1 MGEVRKLQK
10 KLRQIEN
17 LEIKISL
24 TPEERFKISRKA
36 ELRSR
41 LAELQLQLSGPQQ
54 TLGIVGDGKKEKMKR
69 QVSLRS
75 SVFVCMG
82 LGDPLQVRPLSQ
94 RRQCAVLHLD
104 YSFSSCFLHWHR
116 VDAPGAPPSQ
126 TPPASK
132 ILKGEDESKA
142 QATPA
147 LAARQ
152 RETEGGEA
160 EMGRQQER
168 TEPAKVSDHGRGES
182 GGCPDFD
189 EEQQLRQ
196 EEAEFTSLKVSWE
209 KAKFR
214 LRLLEGHNDIVT
226 CVVAVDNLVVSG
238 SRDTT
243 VKVWH
248 VPTATEQKNLGGHTG
263 GVTCLSAPPPEYC
276 KRLAWSLS
284 LSNQERFILSGSA
297 DCYVKIWA
305 LSIGQCV
312 KSIYTFNA
320 VTALCFV
327 PEDDGY
333 IITGSDG
340 GKVQAWSW
348 HTFENC
354 QSINAH
360 QEAVTSIQTQG
371 PLVFSGS
378 SEGGVSVWEN
388 RCSRQDPLRL
398 LHHWSGQVTGC
409 DGGTGGR
416 LTLSPRGDRL
426 FLGYGQA
433 WLKIL
438 HWRTGTTSRLTNHS
452 SITGV
457 TDCVHQT
464 GGLLI
469 GSCYDLANGDSTLNL
484 FSLPHCRYLASL
496 TWPEAPRILCFAAWT
511 TGSGDHRWV
520 TGGRSLIVWEQ
531 LPSSGKQRGD
541 VTVKRDCRLDSCSL
555 ESDEDTVDDEETDDY
570 EADDD
575 DDNDEGGDSLSDG
588 TENGGSGSWLRCVLH
603 SISPVA
609 RPTALVSLLLVALVT
624 QPSTC
629 NRDDTEGEE
638 QVDAL
643 SVQLSVTAQVTPTPL
658 WAVVWGPTQP
668 LEDETYHFLPSQ
680 ETDPLYQHGNQQEAS
695 TATSEDWP
703 YPDASMQPR
712 EETPLESREQEGV
725 EDGGTEAEETEP
737 EEVDPQFYVTVT
749 ISSLLI
755 LMAVVIIAKLCYDRS
770 CSQHPPPLSRGV
782 APPLSLALPRSL
794 ASEDSRQT
802 LHSTSSSFTDRERI
816 PVVNL

>member
-69 QVSLRS
+69 QVE
-75 SVFVCMG
+75 
-82 LGDPLQVRPLSQ
+82 
-94 RRQCAVLHLD
+94 
-104 YSFSSCFLHWHR
+104 
-116 VDAPGAPPSQ
+116 DAPGAPPSQ

-132 ILKGEDESKA
+132 ILKGEEESKA

-152 RETEGGEA
+152 RGTGGEA
-160 EMGRQQER
+160 EMGRQQGR
-168 TEPAKVSDHGRGES
+168 TEPAKVSDHSRDES
-182 GGCPDFD
+182 GGCSDFD
-189 EEQQLRQ
+189 KEQQLRQ
-196 EEAEFTSLKVSWE
+196 EEAEFSSLKASWE
-209 KAKFR
+209 KQKFR

-226 CVVAVDNLVVSG
+226 CVVAIDNLVVSG

-248 VPTATEQKNLGGHTG
+248 VPTATEHKNLGGHTG

-284 LSNQERFILSGSA
+284 LSNKERFILSGSA

-327 PEDDGY
+327 PEEDGY

-360 QEAVTSIQTQG
+360 QEAVTSIQSQG

-378 SEGGVSVWEN
+378 AEGGVSVWEN
-388 RCSRQDPLRL
+388 RCSSQDPLRL
-398 LHHWSGQVTGC
+398 LHHWSSQVTGC
-409 DGGTGGR
+409 SGGTGGR
-416 LTLSPRGDRL
+416 LTLSPRGDRV
-426 FLGYGQA
+426 FLAYGQA

-484 FSLPHCRYLASL
+484 FSLPQCRYLASL

-520 TGGRSLIVWEQ
+520 TGGHSLIVWEQ

-541 VTVKRDCRLDSCSL
+541 VTVKRDSRLDACFL
-555 ESDEDTVDDEETDDY
+555 ESEEDTEDDEETDD
-570 EADDD
+570 DDD
-575 DDNDEGGDSLSDG
+575 DDNDEGGDSPSDG
-588 TENGGSGSWLRCVLH
+588 TEDGGSGSWLRCVL
-603 SISPVA
+603 
-609 RPTALVSLLLVALVT
+609 
-624 QPSTC
+624 Q
-629 NRDDTEGEE
+629 
-638 QVDAL
+638 
-643 SVQLSVTAQVTPTPL
+643 
-658 WAVVWGPTQP
+658 
-668 LEDETYHFLPSQ
+668 
-680 ETDPLYQHGNQQEAS
+680 
-695 TATSEDWP
+695 
-703 YPDASMQPR
+703 
-712 EETPLESREQEGV
+712 
-725 EDGGTEAEETEP
+725 
-737 EEVDPQFYVTVT
+737 
-749 ISSLLI
+749 
-755 LMAVVIIAKLCYDRS
+755 
-770 CSQHPPPLSRGV
+770 
-782 APPLSLALPRSL
+782 
-794 ASEDSRQT
+794 
-802 LHSTSSSFTDRERI
+802 
-816 PVVNL
+816 

>member
-24 TPEERFKISRKA
+24 TSEERFKISRKA

-69 QVSLRS
+69 QVE
-75 SVFVCMG
+75 
-82 LGDPLQVRPLSQ
+82 
-94 RRQCAVLHLD
+94 
-104 YSFSSCFLHWHR
+104 
-116 VDAPGAPPSQ
+116 DAPEALPSQ

-132 ILKGEDESKA
+132 ILKGEEESRPRE
-142 QATPA
+142 TPA
-147 LAARQ
+147 PAARP
-152 RETEGGEA
+152 RKTGGGAET
-160 EMGRQQER
+160 GRRQER
-168 TEPAKVSDHGRGES
+168 TEPAEVSAHSPDVS
-182 GGCPDFD
+182 GGSPDSD
-189 EEQQLRQ
+189 NQRLVQQ
-196 EEAEFTSLKVSWE
+196 EEAEFSSLQSSWE

-248 VPTATEQKNLGGHTG
+248 VPTATEHKNLGGHTG

-276 KRLAWSLS
+276 RRLARSLS
-284 LSNQERFILSGSA
+284 LSDKERFILSGSA

-312 KSIYTFNA
+312 KSIYTFNV

-327 PEDDGY
+327 PEEDGY

-360 QEAVTSIQTQG
+360 QEAVTSIQSQG

-378 SEGGVSVWEN
+378 TEGGVSVWEN
-388 RCSRQDPLRL
+388 RCSDQDPLRL
-398 LHHWSGQVTGC
+398 LHHWSSEVTGC
-409 DGGTGGR
+409 GGGPGGR
-416 LTLSPRGDRL
+416 VTLSPRGDRVL
-426 FLGYGQA
+426 LAHGRA
-433 WLKIL
+433 WLKNL
-438 HWRTGTTSRLTNHS
+438 HWRSGTMSRLTNHS

-469 GSCYDLANGDSTLNL
+469 GSCYDVANGESSLNI
-484 FSLPHCRYLASL
+484 FSLPQCRYLASL
-496 TWPEAPRILCFAAWT
+496 TWPHATRVLCFATWT

-520 TGGRSLIVWEQ
+520 TGGRDLIVWEQ

-541 VTVKRDCRLDSCSL
+541 VTARRDSRLESCSL
-555 ESDEDTVDDEETDDY
+555 ESEGDTEDDEETDEY
-570 EADDD
+570 EEKDS
-575 DDNDEGGDSLSDG
+575 DEGRDSGCDV
-588 TENGGSGSWLRCVLH
+588 TEDGGSASWLRCVL
-603 SISPVA
+603 
-609 RPTALVSLLLVALVT
+609 
-624 QPSTC
+624 Q
-629 NRDDTEGEE
+629 
-638 QVDAL
+638 
-643 SVQLSVTAQVTPTPL
+643 
-658 WAVVWGPTQP
+658 
-668 LEDETYHFLPSQ
+668 
-680 ETDPLYQHGNQQEAS
+680 
-695 TATSEDWP
+695 
-703 YPDASMQPR
+703 
-712 EETPLESREQEGV
+712 
-725 EDGGTEAEETEP
+725 
-737 EEVDPQFYVTVT
+737 
-749 ISSLLI
+749 
-755 LMAVVIIAKLCYDRS
+755 
-770 CSQHPPPLSRGV
+770 
-782 APPLSLALPRSL
+782 
-794 ASEDSRQT
+794 
-802 LHSTSSSFTDRERI
+802 
-816 PVVNL
+816 

>member
-17 LEIKISL
+17 LEIKLSL

-69 QVSLRS
+69 QVE
-75 SVFVCMG
+75 
-82 LGDPLQVRPLSQ
+82 
-94 RRQCAVLHLD
+94 
-104 YSFSSCFLHWHR
+104 
-116 VDAPGAPPSQ
+116 DAPEALPSQ

-132 ILKGEDESKA
+132 ILKGEEESKA
-142 QATPA
+142 REM
-147 LAARQ
+147 AARAARR
-152 RETEGGEA
+152 RETGGGA
-160 EMGRQQER
+160 ETGRQRER
-168 TEPAKVSDHGRGES
+168 TEPTAEVSDHGRDVS
-182 GGCPDFD
+182 GGGPDSD
-189 EEQQLRQ
+189 NERLLQQ
-196 EEAEFTSLKVSWE
+196 EEAEFTSLRSSWE
-209 KAKFR
+209 KTKFR

-248 VPTATEQKNLGGHTG
+248 VPTATEHKNLGGHTG

-276 KRLAWSLS
+276 RRLAWSLS
-284 LSNQERFILSGSA
+284 LSDKERFILSGSA

-305 LSIGQCV
+305 LSIGQCI

-327 PEDDGY
+327 PEGDGY

-378 SEGGVSVWEN
+378 AEGGVSVWEN
-388 RCSRQDPLRL
+388 RCSDRDPLRQL
-398 LHHWSGQVTGC
+398 QQWSGQVTGC
-409 DGGTGGR
+409 GGGPGGR
-416 LTLSPRGDRL
+416 VTLSPRGDRV
-426 FLGYGQA
+426 FLAHGRA

-438 HWRTGTTSRLTNHS
+438 DWRSGTMSRLTNHS
-452 SITGV
+452 SIAGV

-469 GSCYDLANGDSTLNL
+469 GSCYDVANGESSLNV
-484 FSLPHCRYLASL
+484 FSLPQCRYLASL
-496 TWPEAPRILCFAAWT
+496 TWPHAPRILCYASWT

-520 TGGRSLIVWEQ
+520 TGGRDLIVWEQ

-541 VTVKRDCRLDSCSL
+541 VTARRDLRLESCSL
-555 ESDEDTVDDEETDDY
+555 ESEGDTEDDEETDDY
-570 EADDD
+570 EEDG
-575 DDNDEGGDSLSDG
+575 DEGRDSRCDDAAGD
-588 TENGGSGSWLRCVLH
+588 GGSGSWLRCVL
-603 SISPVA
+603 
-609 RPTALVSLLLVALVT
+609 
-624 QPSTC
+624 Q
-629 NRDDTEGEE
+629 
-638 QVDAL
+638 
-643 SVQLSVTAQVTPTPL
+643 
-658 WAVVWGPTQP
+658 
-668 LEDETYHFLPSQ
+668 
-680 ETDPLYQHGNQQEAS
+680 
-695 TATSEDWP
+695 
-703 YPDASMQPR
+703 
-712 EETPLESREQEGV
+712 
-725 EDGGTEAEETEP
+725 
-737 EEVDPQFYVTVT
+737 
-749 ISSLLI
+749 
-755 LMAVVIIAKLCYDRS
+755 
-770 CSQHPPPLSRGV
+770 
-782 APPLSLALPRSL
+782 
-794 ASEDSRQT
+794 
-802 LHSTSSSFTDRERI
+802 
-816 PVVNL
+816 

>member
-54 TLGIVGDGKKEKMKR
+54 TQGIVGDGKKEKMKR
-69 QVSLRS
+69 QVE
-75 SVFVCMG
+75 
-82 LGDPLQVRPLSQ
+82 
-94 RRQCAVLHLD
+94 
-104 YSFSSCFLHWHR
+104 
-116 VDAPGAPPSQ
+116 DAPEALPSQ

-132 ILKGEDESKA
+132 ILKGEEESKA

-147 LAARQ
+147 PAARQ
-152 RETEGGEA
+152 KETGGRA
-160 EMGRQQER
+160 EIGRQRER
-168 TEPAKVSDHGRGES
+168 TEPASVSDR
-182 GGCPDFD
+182 CRDTD
-189 EEQQLRQ
+189 NEQQMRQ
-196 EEAEFTSLKVSWE
+196 EEAEFSSLKLSWE

-248 VPTATEQKNLGGHTG
+248 VPTATEHKNLGGHTG

-284 LSNQERFILSGSA
+284 LSDKERFILSGSA
-297 DCYVKIWA
+297 DCNVKIWA

-348 HTFENC
+348 HTFQNC
-354 QSINAH
+354 QSVNAH
-360 QEAVTSIQTQG
+360 QEAVTSIQSQG

-378 SEGGVSVWEN
+378 AEGGVSVWEN
-388 RCSRQDPLRL
+388 RCSDRDPLRL
-398 LHHWSGQVTGC
+398 RHHWSGQVTGC
-409 DGGTGGR
+409 GGGR
-416 LTLSPRGDRL
+416 LTLSPRGDRV
-426 FLGYGQA
+426 FLAHGRA

-438 HWRTGTTSRLTNHS
+438 HWRTGTMSRLTNHS

-457 TDCVHQT
+457 TDCAHQT

-469 GSCYDLANGDSTLNL
+469 GSRYDLANGESSLNL
-484 FSLPHCRYLASL
+484 FSLPQCRYLASL
-496 TWPEAPRILCFAAWT
+496 TWPDAPRILCFAAWT

-520 TGGRSLIVWEQ
+520 TGGRDLVVWEQ

-541 VTVKRDCRLDSCSL
+541 ITVKRDSRL
-555 ESDEDTVDDEETDDY
+555 ESCVLESEGDTEDDEETDDC
-570 EADDD
+570 DDD
-575 DDNDEGGDSLSDG
+575 DDDSDERRNG
-588 TENGGSGSWLRCVLH
+588 TEEEEAEKVGDGGSGSWLRCVL
-603 SISPVA
+603 
-609 RPTALVSLLLVALVT
+609 
-624 QPSTC
+624 Q
-629 NRDDTEGEE
+629 
-638 QVDAL
+638 
-643 SVQLSVTAQVTPTPL
+643 
-658 WAVVWGPTQP
+658 
-668 LEDETYHFLPSQ
+668 
-680 ETDPLYQHGNQQEAS
+680 
-695 TATSEDWP
+695 
-703 YPDASMQPR
+703 
-712 EETPLESREQEGV
+712 
-725 EDGGTEAEETEP
+725 
-737 EEVDPQFYVTVT
+737 
-749 ISSLLI
+749 
-755 LMAVVIIAKLCYDRS
+755 
-770 CSQHPPPLSRGV
+770 
-782 APPLSLALPRSL
+782 
-794 ASEDSRQT
+794 
-802 LHSTSSSFTDRERI
+802 
-816 PVVNL
+816 

>member
-41 LAELQLQLSGPQQ
+41 LAALQLQLSGPQQ

-69 QVSLRS
+69 QVE
-75 SVFVCMG
+75 
-82 LGDPLQVRPLSQ
+82 
-94 RRQCAVLHLD
+94 
-104 YSFSSCFLHWHR
+104 
-116 VDAPGAPPSQ
+116 DAPEALPSQ

-132 ILKGEDESKA
+132 ILKGEEKSKA
-142 QATPA
+142 QATPVP
-147 LAARQ
+147 AARQ
-152 RETEGGEA
+152 RETGGGA
-160 EMGRQQER
+160 ETGRQRER
-168 TEPAKVSDHGRGES
+168 TEPARVSDHCR
-182 GGCPDFD
+182 DTHN
-189 EEQQLRQ
+189 EQQLRQ
-196 EEAEFTSLKVSWE
+196 EDAEFTSLKSSWE

-248 VPTATEQKNLGGHTG
+248 VPTATEHKNLGGHTG

-284 LSNQERFILSGSA
+284 LSDKERFILSGSA

-327 PEDDGY
+327 PEEDGY

-360 QEAVTSIQTQG
+360 QEAVTSVQSQG

-378 SEGGVSVWEN
+378 AEGGVSVWEN
-388 RCSRQDPLRL
+388 RCTDRDPLKL
-398 LHHWSGQVTGC
+398 LHHWSDQVTGC
-409 DGGTGGR
+409 GGGPGGR
-416 LTLSPRGDRL
+416 LTLSPRGDRV
-426 FLGYGQA
+426 FLAYGRA

-438 HWRTGTTSRLTNHS
+438 HWRTGTMSRLTNHS

-457 TDCVHQT
+457 TDCAHQT

-469 GSCYDLANGDSTLNL
+469 GSCYDLANGESSLNL
-484 FSLPHCRYLASL
+484 FCLPQCRYLASL
-496 TWPEAPRILCFAAWT
+496 TWADAPRILCFAAWT

-520 TGGRSLIVWEQ
+520 TGGRDLIVWEQ

-541 VTVKRDCRLDSCSL
+541 ITVKRDSRL
-555 ESDEDTVDDEETDDY
+555 ESCLLESEGDTEDDETDDC
-570 EADDD
+570 EDD
-575 DDNDEGGDSLSDG
+575 DDNDEAGDSRCDG
-588 TENGGSGSWLRCVLH
+588 AEDAGSGSWLRCVL
-603 SISPVA
+603 
-609 RPTALVSLLLVALVT
+609 
-624 QPSTC
+624 Q
-629 NRDDTEGEE
+629 
-638 QVDAL
+638 
-643 SVQLSVTAQVTPTPL
+643 
-658 WAVVWGPTQP
+658 
-668 LEDETYHFLPSQ
+668 
-680 ETDPLYQHGNQQEAS
+680 
-695 TATSEDWP
+695 
-703 YPDASMQPR
+703 
-712 EETPLESREQEGV
+712 
-725 EDGGTEAEETEP
+725 
-737 EEVDPQFYVTVT
+737 
-749 ISSLLI
+749 
-755 LMAVVIIAKLCYDRS
+755 
-770 CSQHPPPLSRGV
+770 
-782 APPLSLALPRSL
+782 
-794 ASEDSRQT
+794 
-802 LHSTSSSFTDRERI
+802 
-816 PVVNL
+816 

>member
-69 QVSLRS
+69 QVE
-75 SVFVCMG
+75 
-82 LGDPLQVRPLSQ
+82 
-94 RRQCAVLHLD
+94 
-104 YSFSSCFLHWHR
+104 
-116 VDAPGAPPSQ
+116 DAPEALPSQ

-132 ILKGEDESKA
+132 ILKGEEESKT

-147 LAARQ
+147 PAARR
-152 RETEGGEA
+152 RETGGGA
-160 EMGRQQER
+160 EIGRHQER
-168 TEPAKVSDHGRGES
+168 TEPAKVSDHCRDVSAGS
-182 GGCPDFD
+182 ADFD
-189 EEQQLRQ
+189 NKQRLRQ
-196 EEAEFTSLKVSWE
+196 EEAEFTSLKSSWE

-248 VPTATEQKNLGGHTG
+248 VPTATEHKNLGGHTS

-284 LSNQERFILSGSA
+284 LSDKERFILSGSA

-327 PEDDGY
+327 PEEDGY
-333 IITGSDG
+333 IITGSDA

-360 QEAVTSIQTQG
+360 QEAVTSIQSQG

-378 SEGGVSVWEN
+378 AEGGVSVWEN
-388 RCSRQDPLRL
+388 QCSDRDPLRL

-409 DGGTGGR
+409 GGGPGGR
-416 LTLSPRGDRL
+416 LTLSPRGDRV
-426 FLGYGQA
+426 FLAYGRA

-438 HWRTGTTSRLTNHS
+438 YWRTGTMSRLTNHS

-469 GSCYDLANGDSTLNL
+469 GSCYDLANGESSLNL
-484 FSLPHCRYLASL
+484 FSLPQCRYLASL
-496 TWPEAPRILCFAAWT
+496 NWPDAPRILCFAAWT

-520 TGGRSLIVWEQ
+520 TGGRDLLVWEQ

-541 VTVKRDCRLDSCSL
+541 ITAKRDTRL
-555 ESDEDTVDDEETDDY
+555 ESCFLESEGDTEDDEDTDDY
-570 EADDD
+570 EDN
-575 DDNDEGGDSLSDG
+575 DDNDEGKDSRSDG
-588 TENGGSGSWLRCVLH
+588 VEDGGSGSWFRCVLH
-603 SISPVA
+603 
-609 RPTALVSLLLVALVT
+609 
-624 QPSTC
+624 
-629 NRDDTEGEE
+629 
-638 QVDAL
+638 
-643 SVQLSVTAQVTPTPL
+643 
-658 WAVVWGPTQP
+658 VVFFVF
-668 LEDETYHFLPSQ
+668 FLN
-680 ETDPLYQHGNQQEAS
+680 L
-695 TATSEDWP
+695 
-703 YPDASMQPR
+703 
-712 EETPLESREQEGV
+712 
-725 EDGGTEAEETEP
+725 
-737 EEVDPQFYVTVT
+737 
-749 ISSLLI
+749 
-755 LMAVVIIAKLCYDRS
+755 
-770 CSQHPPPLSRGV
+770 PPLK
-782 APPLSLALPRSL
+782 
-794 ASEDSRQT
+794 
-802 LHSTSSSFTDRERI
+802 
-816 PVVNL
+816 

>member
-69 QVSLRS
+69 QVE
-75 SVFVCMG
+75 
-82 LGDPLQVRPLSQ
+82 
-94 RRQCAVLHLD
+94 
-104 YSFSSCFLHWHR
+104 
-116 VDAPGAPPSQ
+116 DAPEALPSQ

-132 ILKGEDESKA
+132 ILKGEEESKA

-147 LAARQ
+147 PAARQ
-152 RETEGGEA
+152 RERGGGAEIGRRREG
-160 EMGRQQER
+160 
-168 TEPAKVSDHGRGES
+168 TEPANVSDQCRDVDNDRH
-182 GGCPDFD
+182 
-189 EEQQLRQ
+189 LRR
-196 EEAEFTSLKVSWE
+196 EEAEFTSLRASWE
-209 KAKFR
+209 KSRFR

-248 VPTATEQKNLGGHTG
+248 VPTAAEHKNLGGHTG
-263 GVTCLSAPPPEYC
+263 GVTCLAAPPPEFC

-284 LSNQERFILSGSA
+284 LSDKERFILSGSA

-327 PEDDGY
+327 PEEDGY

-360 QEAVTSIQTQG
+360 QEAVTSVQSQG

-378 SEGGVSVWEN
+378 AEGGVSVWEN
-388 RCSRQDPLRL
+388 RCSDRDPLRL

-409 DGGTGGR
+409 GGGPAGR
-416 LTLSPRGDRL
+416 LTLSPRGDRV
-426 FLGYGQA
+426 FLAHGRA

-438 HWRTGTTSRLTNHS
+438 HWRTGAMSRLTNHS

-457 TDCVHQT
+457 TDCAHQT

-469 GSCYDLANGDSTLNL
+469 GSCYDLANGESSLNL
-484 FSLPHCRYLASL
+484 FSLPQCRYLASL
-496 TWPEAPRILCFAAWT
+496 TWPDAPRILCFAAWT

-520 TGGRSLIVWEQ
+520 TGGRDLIVWEQ

-541 VTVKRDCRLDSCSL
+541 VTVRRDSRLESCSL
-555 ESDEDTVDDEETDDY
+555 ESEGDSEDDEEETDDC
-570 EADDD
+570 EDDE
-575 DDNDEGGDSLSDG
+575 DEGRAGRRDSAEED
-588 TENGGSGSWLRCVLH
+588 GGSGSWLRCVL
-603 SISPVA
+603 
-609 RPTALVSLLLVALVT
+609 
-624 QPSTC
+624 Q
-629 NRDDTEGEE
+629 
-638 QVDAL
+638 
-643 SVQLSVTAQVTPTPL
+643 
-658 WAVVWGPTQP
+658 
-668 LEDETYHFLPSQ
+668 
-680 ETDPLYQHGNQQEAS
+680 
-695 TATSEDWP
+695 
-703 YPDASMQPR
+703 
-712 EETPLESREQEGV
+712 
-725 EDGGTEAEETEP
+725 
-737 EEVDPQFYVTVT
+737 
-749 ISSLLI
+749 
-755 LMAVVIIAKLCYDRS
+755 
-770 CSQHPPPLSRGV
+770 
-782 APPLSLALPRSL
+782 
-794 ASEDSRQT
+794 
-802 LHSTSSSFTDRERI
+802 
-816 PVVNL
+816 

>member
-10 KLRQIEN
+10 KLRQIGN
-17 LEIKISL
+17 LEIKINL

-69 QVSLRS
+69 QV
-75 SVFVCMG
+75 
-82 LGDPLQVRPLSQ
+82 D
-94 RRQCAVLHLD
+94 
-104 YSFSSCFLHWHR
+104 
-116 VDAPGAPPSQ
+116 DAPEALPSQ

-132 ILKGEDESKA
+132 ILKGNEESRA

-147 LAARQ
+147 PAARQ
-152 RETEGGEA
+152 RETGGEA
-160 EMGRQQER
+160 EIGRQQEG
-168 TEPAKVSDHGRGES
+168 TEPAKVSTRCRDVP
-182 GGCPDFD
+182 GGGSDFD
-189 EEQQLRQ
+189 TEQQLRQ
-196 EEAEFTSLKVSWE
+196 EEAEFASLKSSWE
-209 KAKFR
+209 TAKFR

-248 VPTATEQKNLGGHTG
+248 VPTATEHKNLGGHTG
-263 GVTCLSAPPPEYC
+263 GVTCLSAPPPEFC

-284 LSNQERFILSGSA
+284 LSDKERFILSGSA

-312 KSIYTFNA
+312 KSVYTFNA

-327 PEDDGY
+327 PEEDGY

-360 QEAVTSIQTQG
+360 QEAVTSIQSQG

-378 SEGGVSVWEN
+378 AEGGVCVWEN
-388 RCSRQDPLRL
+388 RCSNRDPLRL
-398 LHHWSGQVTGC
+398 LNHWSNQVTGC
-409 DGGTGGR
+409 GGGPGGR
-416 LTLSPRGDRL
+416 LNLSPRGDRV
-426 FLGYGQA
+426 FLAYGRA

-438 HWRTGTTSRLTNHS
+438 HWRTGTMSRLTNHN

-469 GSCYDLANGDSTLNL
+469 GSCYDLANGESSLNL
-484 FSLPHCRYLASL
+484 FSLPQCRYLASL
-496 TWPEAPRILCFAAWT
+496 TWPDAPRILCFAAWT

-520 TGGRSLIVWEQ
+520 TGGQDLIVWEQ

-541 VTVKRDCRLDSCSL
+541 VIVKRDSRL
-555 ESDEDTVDDEETDDY
+555 ESCLLESEGDTDDDDETDDY
-570 EADDD
+570 EDDGD
-575 DDNDEGGDSLSDG
+575 SDGGGDSRSDG
-588 TENGGSGSWLRCVLH
+588 AENAGSGSWLRCVL
-603 SISPVA
+603 
-609 RPTALVSLLLVALVT
+609 
-624 QPSTC
+624 Q
-629 NRDDTEGEE
+629 
-638 QVDAL
+638 
-643 SVQLSVTAQVTPTPL
+643 
-658 WAVVWGPTQP
+658 
-668 LEDETYHFLPSQ
+668 
-680 ETDPLYQHGNQQEAS
+680 
-695 TATSEDWP
+695 
-703 YPDASMQPR
+703 
-712 EETPLESREQEGV
+712 
-725 EDGGTEAEETEP
+725 
-737 EEVDPQFYVTVT
+737 
-749 ISSLLI
+749 
-755 LMAVVIIAKLCYDRS
+755 
-770 CSQHPPPLSRGV
+770 
-782 APPLSLALPRSL
+782 
-794 ASEDSRQT
+794 
-802 LHSTSSSFTDRERI
+802 
-816 PVVNL
+816 

>member
-17 LEIKISL
+17 LEIKINL
-24 TPEERFKISRKA
+24 APEERFKISRKA

-69 QVSLRS
+69 QVE
-75 SVFVCMG
+75 
-82 LGDPLQVRPLSQ
+82 
-94 RRQCAVLHLD
+94 
-104 YSFSSCFLHWHR
+104 
-116 VDAPGAPPSQ
+116 DAPEALPSQ

-132 ILKGEDESKA
+132 ILKGEEESKA

-147 LAARQ
+147 PAAR
-152 RETEGGEA
+152 RRATGGGA
-160 EMGRQQER
+160 EIGRQQER
-168 TEPAKVSDHGRGES
+168 TALARVSDQHRDVS
-182 GGCPDFD
+182 AGCADFD
-189 EEQQLRQ
+189 NEQQLRQ
-196 EEAEFTSLKVSWE
+196 EEAEFTSLKSSWE

-226 CVVAVDNLVVSG
+226 CVVAIDNLVVSG

-248 VPTATEQKNLGGHTG
+248 VPTATEHKNLGGHTS
-263 GVTCLSAPPPEYC
+263 GVTCLSVPPPEYC
-276 KRLAWSLS
+276 KRLARALS
-284 LSNQERFILSGSA
+284 LSDKERFILSGSA

-312 KSIYTFNA
+312 KSLYTFNA

-327 PEDDGY
+327 PEEDGY

-378 SEGGVSVWEN
+378 AEGGVSVWEN
-388 RCSRQDPLRL
+388 RCSDRDPLRL
-398 LHHWSGQVTGC
+398 LHHWSSQVTGC
-409 DGGTGGR
+409 GGGMGGR
-416 LTLSPRGDRL
+416 LTLSPRGDRVL
-426 FLGYGQA
+426 VAYSRA

-438 HWRTGTTSRLTNHS
+438 HWRTGMVSRLTNHS

-469 GSCYDLANGDSTLNL
+469 GSCYDLVNGESSLNL
-484 FSLPHCRYLASL
+484 FSLPQCRYLASL
-496 TWPEAPRILCFAAWT
+496 TWPDAPRILCFAAWT

-520 TGGRSLIVWEQ
+520 TGGRDLLVWEQ

-541 VTVKRDCRLDSCSL
+541 VTAKRDSRLDLCLL
-555 ESDEDTVDDEETDDY
+555 ESEGDTEDDEETDDY
-570 EADDD
+570 EDDD
-575 DDNDEGGDSLSDG
+575 DSGEGKDTQPGGAED
-588 TENGGSGSWLRCVLH
+588 GGSGSWLRCVL
-603 SISPVA
+603 
-609 RPTALVSLLLVALVT
+609 
-624 QPSTC
+624 Q
-629 NRDDTEGEE
+629 
-638 QVDAL
+638 
-643 SVQLSVTAQVTPTPL
+643 
-658 WAVVWGPTQP
+658 
-668 LEDETYHFLPSQ
+668 
-680 ETDPLYQHGNQQEAS
+680 
-695 TATSEDWP
+695 
-703 YPDASMQPR
+703 
-712 EETPLESREQEGV
+712 
-725 EDGGTEAEETEP
+725 
-737 EEVDPQFYVTVT
+737 
-749 ISSLLI
+749 
-755 LMAVVIIAKLCYDRS
+755 
-770 CSQHPPPLSRGV
+770 
-782 APPLSLALPRSL
+782 
-794 ASEDSRQT
+794 
-802 LHSTSSSFTDRERI
+802 
-816 PVVNL
+816 